1 VDEHVVVEIPDPRLL
16 HIISRQNA
24 MEVFTC
30 FMARARTFLRSKSK
44 HTEGG
49 GEANDASEIGE

>member
-1 VDEHVVVEIPDPRLL
+1 
-16 HIISRQNA
+16 

-44 HTEGG
+44 HTERGG
-49 GEANDASEIGE
+49 AEANDASEIGE

>member
-1 VDEHVVVEIPDPRLL
+1 
-16 HIISRQNA
+16 

-44 HTEGG
+44 HTERG